1 MRHCP
6 THNLIQRPHL
16 ARSFGL
22 VNATTKKLEWEGRAA
37 GWITEKDVHNMAQ
50 TVDEVVAVV
59 MNNFPILPSG
69 TH

>member
-1 MRHCP
+1 
-6 THNLIQRPHL
+6 L